1 LVLSTHLIQKKTAR
15 EGEEAEERTK
25 DRETHHQQTERKKSE
40 EKQVEATKKNAGSCE
55 LLVIPALSWSFCSPL
70 NLSILL
76 TSPAAAVF
84 LRLPDHLSSPHT
96 VSPSPQPLSL
106 SLSLMRLTHTQA
118 QTA

>member
-84 LRLPDHLSSPHT
+84 FACPIICRHPTLFLH
-96 VSPSPQPLSL
+96 PLNL